1 MGSITCTWRAVMSV
15 PSKITSSMSSTLNAS
30 VTYLPGR
37 VARRDERLHARR
49 ARFGVGMCGIG
60 AGRGGGV
67 VLSALAPSKI
77 AVGAHVAVHL
87 GEFSL
92 DDPREV
98 QDQPEIVELEMERQ
112 GGYGRD
118 EVGEADHREHP

>member
-30 VTYLPGR
+30 VKYLPGR
-37 VARRDERLHARR
+37 VARRTERVHARR
-49 ARFGVGMCGIG
+49 ALFGVGMCGVG
-60 AGRGGGV
+60 AGRGWRA

-92 DDPREV
+92 DDPREI

-112 GGYGRD
+112 RGYGRD

>member
-1 MGSITCTWRAVMSV
+1 MHVEPFLVWGRA
-15 PSKITSSMSSTLNAS
+15 AS
-30 VTYLPGR
+30 GR
-37 VARRDERLHARR
+37 AE
-49 ARFGVGMCGIG
+49 GG
-60 AGRGGGV
+60 A

-77 AVGAHVAVHL
+77 AVGTRVAVHL

-92 DDPREV
+92 DDPREI

>member
-1 MGSITCTWRAVMSV
+1 
-15 PSKITSSMSSTLNAS
+15 
-30 VTYLPGR
+30 
-37 VARRDERLHARR
+37 
-49 ARFGVGMCGIG
+49 MCGIG
-60 AGRGGGV
+60 AGRGGGG

-77 AVGAHVAVHL
+77 AIRRNHSTLRGGRAVPSALAPSKVAVGAHVAVHL
-87 GEFSL
+87 GELSL

-112 GGYGRD
+112 RGYGRD

>member
-1 MGSITCTWRAVMSV
+1 M
-15 PSKITSSMSSTLNAS
+15 
-30 VTYLPGR
+30 
-37 VARRDERLHARR
+37 
-49 ARFGVGMCGIG
+49 
-60 AGRGGGV
+60 
-67 VLSALAPSKI
+67 

-92 DDPREV
+92 DDPREI
-98 QDQPEIVELEMERQ
+98 QDQPEIVELEVERQ